1 MSGNQNYINHVA
13 LVLDASSSMSHLSGK
28 VVEVADQQIA
38 YLARRSKELDQE
50 TRVTVYVFADKV
62 ECVIYDKDVLRMPS
76 LKQLYRVG
84 GMTALLAATL
94 KSQRELTQT
103 AQLYGDHS
111 FLTFVLTDGQEN
123 ASHRCPDA
131 PTKNPRELVQA
142 VAKLMQTQED
152 NWTLAVL
159 VPDQM
164 GKREAMQCGFP
175 KDNIAI
181 WDATSTQGLEEAGQV
196 IQQATEN
203 FMMGRAQG
211 IRGSR
216 AVFSTGAEAVNK
228 DTIKAAGLTPVN
240 PSEYQLIPVAR
251 EAAIREWVRVQ
262 HRQDSDSGDHVRRSV
277 RSGAARVSPSS
288 AATGMDSQSFQPGD
302 AITDPL
308 GQQNVG
314 GRAPRRRATRSPPP
328 PGRRRHARVGLAA
341 RRPSP
346 PRPPRGSVPSSGRR
360 GRR

>member
-13 LVLDASSSMSHLSGK
+13 LVLDASSSMTKLSRK

-38 YLARRSKELDQE
+38 YLARRSEELDQE
-50 TRVTVYVFADKV
+50 TRVTVYVFADEV

-94 KSQRELTQT
+94 KSQQELAQT

-123 ASHRCPDA
+123 ASHRCPGA
-131 PTKNPRELVQA
+131 PARSPRELVQA
-142 VAKLMQTQED
+142 VARMIETQED

-164 GKREAMQCGFP
+164 GKREAVQCGFP
-175 KDNIAI
+175 KDNVAI

-196 IQQATEN
+196 IREATEK
-203 FMMGRAQG
+203 FMVGRTKG

-228 DTIKAAGLTPVN
+228 ETIEAAGLTPAN
-240 PSEYQLIPVAR
+240 PSEYHLVPVAR
-251 EAAIREWVRVQ
+251 DAAIREWVIESGHTYRTGCAFYQLSKSEKVQSRKQIAVLEKKTDRVYTGPQ
-262 HRQDSDSGDHVRRSV
+262 ARALLGLPDAEVRLKPDHNDDFTIFVQSTSV
-277 RSGAARVSPSS
+277 NRKLVP
-288 AATGMDSQSFQPGD
+288 Q
-302 AITDPL
+302 
-308 GQQNVG
+308 
-314 GRAPRRRATRSPPP
+314 TRLLLM
-328 PGRRRHARVGLAA
+328 V
-341 RRPSP
+341 
-346 PRPPRGSVPSSGRR
+346 
-360 GRR
+360 

>member
-13 LVLDASSSMSHLSGK
+13 LVLDGSSSMSHLSRK

-38 YLARRSKELDQE
+38 YLARRSRELDQE

-84 GMTALLAATL
+84 GMTALLAAAL
-94 KSQRELTQT
+94 KSQRELAQT

-123 ASHRCPDA
+123 ASHRCPDS
-131 PTKNPRELVQA
+131 PTRNRRELVEA
-142 VAKLMQTQED
+142 VAEMIATQED

-159 VPDQM
+159 VPDQT
-164 GKREAMQCGFP
+164 GKREAMQGGFP

-181 WDATSTQGLEEAGQV
+181 WDATSAQGLEEAGQV
-196 IQQATEN
+196 IQEATEK
-203 FMMGRAQG
+203 FMVGRTKG

-228 DTIKAAGLTPVN
+228 DTVKAAGLTPVDA
-240 PSEYQLIPVAR
+240 SKYQLIPVAR
-251 EAAIREWVRVQ
+251 DAAIREWVTE
-262 HRQDSDSGDHVRRSV
+262 SGHTYRTG
-277 RSGAARVSPSS
+277 GAFYQLSKPEKIQARKQIAVLEKKTDQVFTGPQARTLLGLPDAEARVRPDQNDDF
-288 AATGMDSQSFQPGD
+288 TIFVQSTSVNRKLVP
-302 AITDPL
+302 
-308 GQQNVG
+308 N
-314 GRAPRRRATRSPPP
+314 TRLLLM
-328 PGRRRHARVGLAA
+328 H
-341 RRPSP
+341 
-346 PRPPRGSVPSSGRR
+346 
-360 GRR
+360 

>member
-1 MSGNQNYINHVA
+1 MTGSQNYINHVA
-13 LVLDASSSMSHLSGK
+13 LVLDASSSMSHLSRK

-38 YLARRSKELDQE
+38 YLARRSRELDQE

-76 LKQLYRVG
+76 LKQLYRTG
-84 GMTALLAATL
+84 GMTALLAAAL
-94 KSQRELTQT
+94 KSQRELAQT

-123 ASHRCPDA
+123 ASHRCRDFSA
-131 PTKNPRELVQA
+131 QDPRQLVQA
-142 VAKLMQTQED
+142 VAEMIATQQD

-196 IQQATEN
+196 IRQATEN

-216 AVFSTGAEAVNK
+216 AVFSTGAEAVNEN
-228 DTIKAAGLTPVN
+228 TIKAAGLTPVD
-240 PSEYQLIPVAR
+240 PSNYQLIPVSR
-251 EAAIREWVRVQ
+251 DAAIKEWVIECGHTYRTGGAFYQLSKSEKIQAQKQIAVLEKKTDRVY
-262 HRQDSDSGDHVRRSV
+262 SGPEARALLGLPDTEVRVKPDHNDHFTIFVQSTSV
-277 RSGAARVSPSS
+277 NRKLVP
-288 AATGMDSQSFQPGD
+288 Q
-302 AITDPL
+302 
-308 GQQNVG
+308 
-314 GRAPRRRATRSPPP
+314 TR
-328 PGRRRHARVGLAA
+328 LLLMI
-341 RRPSP
+341 
-346 PRPPRGSVPSSGRR
+346 
-360 GRR
+360 

>member
-1 MSGNQNYINHVA
+1 MSGSQNYINHVA
-13 LVLDASSSMSHLSGK
+13 LVLDASSSMSHLSRK

-50 TRVTVYVFADKV
+50 TRVTVYVFADTV

-94 KSQRELTQT
+94 KSQKELAQT

-131 PTKNPRELVQA
+131 PASNQRELVRA
-142 VAKLMQTQED
+142 VAELMVTQED

-203 FMMGRAQG
+203 FMVGRARG

-228 DTIKAAGLTPVN
+228 DTIKAAGLAPVE
-240 PSEYQLIPVAR
+240 PSKYQLIPVAR
-251 EAAIREWVRVQ
+251 EAAIRDWVIECGHTFRTGCAFYQLSKSEKIQARKQIAVLEKKTDRVYTGPEARALLGLPDAEVRVKP
-262 HRQDSDSGDHVRRSV
+262 DHNDDFTIFVQSTSV
-277 RSGAARVSPSS
+277 NRKLVPH
-288 AATGMDSQSFQPGD
+288 
-302 AITDPL
+302 
-308 GQQNVG
+308 
-314 GRAPRRRATRSPPP
+314 TR
-328 PGRRRHARVGLAA
+328 LLLML
-341 RRPSP
+341 
-346 PRPPRGSVPSSGRR
+346 
-360 GRR
+360 

>member
-1 MSGNQNYINHVA
+1 MPGDQNYINHVA
-13 LVLDASSSMSHLSGK
+13 LVLDASSSMSHLSRK

-50 TRVTVYVFADKV
+50 TRVTVYVFADKA

-76 LKQLYRVG
+76 LKQLYKVG

-94 KSQRELTQT
+94 KSQQELAQT

-123 ASHRCPDA
+123 ASHRSPDTPA
-131 PTKNPRELVQA
+131 KNPRQLIQA
-142 VAKLMQTQED
+142 VADMIATQDD

-164 GKREAMQCGFP
+164 GKHEAMQCGFP

-203 FMMGRAQG
+203 FMVGRAQG

-216 AVFSTGAEAVNK
+216 AVFSTGAETVNK
-228 DTIKAAGLTPVN
+228 DTIKAAGLTPVD
-240 PSEYQLIPVAR
+240 PSRYQLIPVAR
-251 EAAIREWVRVQ
+251 AAAIRDWVIECGHTFRTGCAFYQLSKSEKIQARKQIAVLEKKTDRVYTGPEARALLGLPDMEVRVKP
-262 HRQDSDSGDHVRRSV
+262 DHNDDFTIFVQSTSV
-277 RSGAARVSPSS
+277 NRKLVPH
-288 AATGMDSQSFQPGD
+288 
-302 AITDPL
+302 
-308 GQQNVG
+308 
-314 GRAPRRRATRSPPP
+314 TR
-328 PGRRRHARVGLAA
+328 LLLML
-341 RRPSP
+341 
-346 PRPPRGSVPSSGRR
+346 
-360 GRR
+360 

>member
-1 MSGNQNYINHVA
+1 MSGSQNYINHVA
-13 LVLDASSSMSHLSGK
+13 LVLDASSSMSHLSHK

-38 YLARRSKELDQE
+38 YLARRSRELDQE
-50 TRVTVYVFADKV
+50 TRVTVYVFADRV

-84 GMTALLAATL
+84 GMTALLAAAL
-94 KSQRELTQT
+94 KSQRELAQT

-131 PTKNPRELVQA
+131 PDRNPRELVRA
-142 VAKLMQTQED
+142 VAEMIRTQED

-164 GKREAMQCGFP
+164 GRREAMQCGFP

-196 IQQATEN
+196 IRQATEN
-203 FMMGRAQG
+203 FMVGRAQG

-216 AVFSTGAEAVNK
+216 AVFSTGAETVNK
-228 DTIKAAGLTPVN
+228 DTIKAAGLTPVDA
-240 PSEYQLIPVAR
+240 SKYQLIPVAR
-251 EAAIREWVRVQ
+251 EAAIRDWVVECGHTYRTGGAFYQLSKSEKVQAQKQIAVLEKKTDRVYAGPEARALLGLPDVEVRVKP
-262 HRQDSDSGDHVRRSV
+262 DHNDDFTIFVQSTSV
-277 RSGAARVSPSS
+277 NRKLVP
-288 AATGMDSQSFQPGD
+288 
-302 AITDPL
+302 
-308 GQQNVG
+308 N
-314 GRAPRRRATRSPPP
+314 TR
-328 PGRRRHARVGLAA
+328 LLLML
-341 RRPSP
+341 
-346 PRPPRGSVPSSGRR
+346 
-360 GRR
+360 

>member
-1 MSGNQNYINHVA
+1 MSKSQNYINHVA
-13 LVLDASSSMSHLSGK
+13 LVLDASSSMRRLSHK

-38 YLARRSKELDQE
+38 YLARRSQELDQE
-50 TRVTVYVFADKV
+50 TRVTVYVFADQV

-76 LKQLYRVG
+76 LPQMYRVG

-94 KSQRELTQT
+94 QSQRELAQT

-131 PTKNPRELVQA
+131 PARDPRALVEAVSTMIETQA
-142 VAKLMQTQED
+142 D

-164 GKREAMQCGFP
+164 GKREAMQYGFP

-196 IQQATEN
+196 IQEATEK
-203 FMMGRAQG
+203 FMVGRTKG

-216 AVFSTGAEAVNK
+216 AVFSTGADTVNK
-228 DTIKAAGLTPVN
+228 ETIKAAGLTPVEA
-240 PSEYQLIPVAR
+240 SKYALIDVTRDVAIRDWVVERGHTYRTGGAFYQLSKSEKVQPKKQISVLEKKTDRVYTGPEARALLGLPDVEVRIKPDHNDDFTIFVQSTSVNRKLVA
-251 EAAIREWVRVQ
+251 
-262 HRQDSDSGDHVRRSV
+262 
-277 RSGAARVSPSS
+277 
-288 AATGMDSQSFQPGD
+288 
-302 AITDPL
+302 
-308 GQQNVG
+308 N
-314 GRAPRRRATRSPPP
+314 TR
-328 PGRRRHARVGLAA
+328 LLLML
-341 RRPSP
+341 
-346 PRPPRGSVPSSGRR
+346 
-360 GRR
+360 

>member
-1 MSGNQNYINHVA
+1 MSGSQNYINHVA
-13 LVLDASSSMSHLSGK
+13 LVLDASSSMSHLSRK
-28 VVEVADQQIA
+28 VVDVADQQIA

-62 ECVIYDKDVLRMPS
+62 QCVIYDKDVLRMPS
-76 LKQLYRVG
+76 LKQMYRTG

-94 KSQRELTQT
+94 KSQRELAQT

-131 PTKNPRELVQA
+131 PAGDPRELVQA
-142 VAKLMQTQED
+142 VAKLIATQED

-196 IQQATEN
+196 IRQATEN

-216 AVFSTGAEAVNK
+216 AVFSTGADAVNK
-228 DTIKAAGLTPVN
+228 DTIKAAGLTPVK
-240 PSEYQLIPVAR
+240 PSQYQLIPVAR
-251 EAAIREWVRVQ
+251 DAAIRDWVTECGHTYRTGCAFYQLSKSEKIQAKKQIAVLEKKTDRVY
-262 HRQDSDSGDHVRRSV
+262 SGPEARALLGLPDTEDRVKPDHNDDFTIFVQSTSV
-277 RSGAARVSPSS
+277 NRKLVPH
-288 AATGMDSQSFQPGD
+288 
-302 AITDPL
+302 
-308 GQQNVG
+308 
-314 GRAPRRRATRSPPP
+314 TR
-328 PGRRRHARVGLAA
+328 LLLMI
-341 RRPSP
+341 
-346 PRPPRGSVPSSGRR
+346 
-360 GRR
+360 

>member
-1 MSGNQNYINHVA
+1 MSARRSSQNYINHVA
-13 LVLDASSSMSHLSGK
+13 LVLDASSSMSHLAGA

-38 YLARRSKELDQE
+38 YLARRSRELDQE
-50 TRVTVYVFADKV
+50 TRVTVYVFADTV

-94 KSQRELTQT
+94 KSQRELAQT

-123 ASHRCPDA
+123 ASHRGPDA
-131 PTKNPRELVQA
+131 PARDPRALVRA
-142 VAKLMQTQED
+142 VSEMIETQED

-164 GKREAMQCGFP
+164 GRREAMQCGFP
-175 KDNIAI
+175 KDNVAV

-196 IQQATEN
+196 IREATEK
-203 FMMGRAQG
+203 FMVGRTKG

-228 DTIKAAGLTPVN
+228 DTIKAAGLTPLK
-240 PSEYQLIPVAR
+240 SSDYQLIPVTRDVAV
-251 EAAIREWVRVQ
+251 REWVVECGHEFRNGGAFYELSKSEKVQARKQIAVLEKKTDRVFTGPEA
-262 HRQDSDSGDHVRRSV
+262 RALLGLPDAEVRVKPDQNDDFTIFVQSTSV
-277 RSGAARVSPSS
+277 NRKLVA
-288 AATGMDSQSFQPGD
+288 Q
-302 AITDPL
+302 
-308 GQQNVG
+308 
-314 GRAPRRRATRSPPP
+314 TRLLLMTS
-328 PGRRRHARVGLAA
+328 
-341 RRPSP
+341 
-346 PRPPRGSVPSSGRR
+346 
-360 GRR
+360 

>member
-1 MSGNQNYINHVA
+1 MSESQNYINHVA
-13 LVLDASSSMSHLSGK
+13 LVLDASSSMSHLSRK

-38 YLARRSKELDQE
+38 YLARRSRELDQE

-76 LKQLYRVG
+76 LKQLYRTG
-84 GMTALLAATL
+84 GMTALLAAAL
-94 KSQRELTQT
+94 KSQSELAQT

-131 PTKNPRELVQA
+131 AARDPRQLVQA
-142 VAKLMQTQED
+142 VAEMIRTQQD

-196 IQQATEN
+196 IRQATEN
-203 FMMGRAQG
+203 FMMGRTQG

-216 AVFSTGAEAVNK
+216 AVFSTGGEAVNE
-228 DTIKAAGLTPVN
+228 DTIKAAGLTPAD
-240 PSEYQLIPVAR
+240 PSKYQLIPVAR
-251 EAAIREWVRVQ
+251 DAAIREWVIECGHTYTTGGAYYELSKSEKIQARKQIAVLEKKTDRVYTGPQ
-262 HRQDSDSGDHVRRSV
+262 ARALLGLPDTEVRVKPDHNDHFTIFVQSTSV
-277 RSGAARVSPSS
+277 NRKLVA
-288 AATGMDSQSFQPGD
+288 
-302 AITDPL
+302 
-308 GQQNVG
+308 N
-314 GRAPRRRATRSPPP
+314 TR
-328 PGRRRHARVGLAA
+328 LLLML
-341 RRPSP
+341 
-346 PRPPRGSVPSSGRR
+346 
-360 GRR
+360 

>member
-1 MSGNQNYINHVA
+1 MSGAQNYINHVA

-76 LKQLYRVG
+76 LKQLYQVG

-94 KSQRELTQT
+94 KSQRELAQT

-142 VAKLMQTQED
+142 VAKMMQTQED

-228 DTIKAAGLTPVN
+228 DTIKAAGLAPVN

-251 EAAIREWVRVQ
+251 EAAIREWVIECGHTYRTGGAFYQLSKSEKIQARKQIAVLEKKTDRVYTGPEA
-262 HRQDSDSGDHVRRSV
+262 RSLLGLPDTEVRVKPDHNDDFTIFVQSTSV
-277 RSGAARVSPSS
+277 NRKLIPH
-288 AATGMDSQSFQPGD
+288 
-302 AITDPL
+302 
-308 GQQNVG
+308 
-314 GRAPRRRATRSPPP
+314 TR
-328 PGRRRHARVGLAA
+328 LLLMI
-341 RRPSP
+341 
-346 PRPPRGSVPSSGRR
+346 
-360 GRR
+360 

>member
-1 MSGNQNYINHVA
+1 MSGAQNYINHVA
-13 LVLDASSSMSHLSGK
+13 LVLDASSSMSHLSRK

-38 YLARRSKELDQE
+38 YLARRSRELDQE

-94 KSQRELTQT
+94 KSQRELAQT

-131 PTKNPRELVQA
+131 SGLGARELVGA
-142 VAKLMQTQED
+142 VAGMIAAQED

-164 GKREAMQCGFP
+164 GKREAMNCGFP
-175 KDNIAI
+175 KENIAV
-181 WDATSTQGLEEAGQV
+181 WDATSTRGLEEAGEV
-196 IQQATEN
+196 IREATEK
-203 FMMGRAQG
+203 FMVGRTQG

-216 AVFSTGAEAVNK
+216 AVFSTGAETVNST
-228 DTIKAAGLTPVN
+228 TIQAAGLTPVDAA
-240 PSEYQLIPVAR
+240 EYQLIPVGRDAG
-251 EAAIREWVRVQ
+251 IREWVV
-262 HRQDSDSGDHVRRSV
+262 DSGNSYRTGCAFYQLSKPEKIQARKKIAVLEKKTDRVYTGPQARALLGLPDVETRVKPDHNDEFTIFVQSTSV
-277 RSGAARVSPSS
+277 NRKLVSG
-288 AATGMDSQSFQPGD
+288 
-302 AITDPL
+302 
-308 GQQNVG
+308 
-314 GRAPRRRATRSPPP
+314 TR
-328 PGRRRHARVGLAA
+328 LLLMN
-341 RRPSP
+341 
-346 PRPPRGSVPSSGRR
+346 
-360 GRR
+360 

>member
-1 MSGNQNYINHVA
+1 MSKGQNYINHVA
-13 LVLDASSSMSHLSGK
+13 LVLDASSSMSHLTRK

-38 YLARRSKELDQE
+38 YLARRSRELDQE

-84 GMTALLAATL
+84 GMTALLAAALT
-94 KSQRELTQT
+94 SQRELAQT

-131 PTKNPRELVQA
+131 PTRDPRELVAA
-142 VAKLMQTQED
+142 VAQMIETQQD

-196 IQQATEN
+196 IRQATEN
-203 FMMGRAQG
+203 FMMGRTQG

-216 AVFSTGAEAVNK
+216 AVFSTGAETVNK

-240 PSEYQLIPVAR
+240 PSQYQLIPVAR
-251 EAAIREWVRVQ
+251 DAAIRDWVIECGHTYRTGGAFYQLSKSEKVQAQKQIAVLEKKTDRVYTGPEARALLGLPDVEVRVKP
-262 HRQDSDSGDHVRRSV
+262 DHNNDFTIFVQSTSV
-277 RSGAARVSPSS
+277 NRKLVP
-288 AATGMDSQSFQPGD
+288 
-302 AITDPL
+302 
-308 GQQNVG
+308 N
-314 GRAPRRRATRSPPP
+314 TR
-328 PGRRRHARVGLAA
+328 LLLML
-341 RRPSP
+341 
-346 PRPPRGSVPSSGRR
+346 
-360 GRR
+360 

>member
-1 MSGNQNYINHVA
+1 MAGSQNYINHVA
-13 LVLDASSSMSHLSGK
+13 LVLDASSSMSHLSSK

-38 YLARRSKELDQE
+38 YLARRSRELDQE

-84 GMTALLAATL
+84 GMTALLAAAL
-94 KSQRELTQT
+94 KSQHELAQT

-131 PTKNPRELVQA
+131 PARNPRELVKA
-142 VAKLMQTQED
+142 VAEMIATQED

-164 GKREAMQCGFP
+164 GKREAMRCGFP
-175 KDNIAI
+175 RDNIAV

-196 IQQATEN
+196 IREATEK
-203 FMMGRAQG
+203 FMVGRTQG

-216 AVFSTGAEAVNK
+216 TVFSMGAEAVNK
-228 DTIKAAGLTPVN
+228 DTIKAVGLAAMD
-240 PSEYQLIPVAR
+240 PSRYQLIPVAR
-251 EAAIREWVRVQ
+251 DAAIRDWVVECGHTYRTGGAFYQLSKSEKIQARKQIAVLEKKTDRVYSGPEARALLGLPNEEVRVKP
-262 HRQDSDSGDHVRRSV
+262 DHNDDFTIFVQSTSV
-277 RSGAARVSPSS
+277 NRKLVP
-288 AATGMDSQSFQPGD
+288 
-302 AITDPL
+302 
-308 GQQNVG
+308 N
-314 GRAPRRRATRSPPP
+314 TR
-328 PGRRRHARVGLAA
+328 LLLML
-341 RRPSP
+341 
-346 PRPPRGSVPSSGRR
+346 
-360 GRR
+360 

>member
-13 LVLDASSSMSHLSGK
+13 LVLDASTSMSHLSGK
-28 VVEVADQQIA
+28 VVQVADEQIA
-38 YLARRSKELDQE
+38 YLARRSRELDQE
-50 TRVTVYVFADKV
+50 TRVTVYVFADEVK
-62 ECVIYDKDVLRMPS
+62 CVIYDKDVLRMPS
-76 LKQLYRVG
+76 LKQMYRVG

-94 KSQRELTQT
+94 KSQRELAQT

-131 PTKNPRELVQA
+131 PARDPRALVEA
-142 VAKLMQTQED
+142 VADMIETQEG

-196 IQQATEN
+196 IQQATEK
-203 FMMGRAQG
+203 FMVGRTRG

-216 AVFSTGAEAVNK
+216 AVFSMGAETVNK
-228 DTIKAAGLTPVN
+228 DTIKAAGLTPVK
-240 PSEYQLIPVAR
+240 PSQYKLLPVSR
-251 EAAIREWVRVQ
+251 DAAIRDWVVESGHTYRTGGAFYQLSKTEKIQARKQIAVLEKKTDRVYTGPEARALLGLPDVEVRVKP
-262 HRQDSDSGDHVRRSV
+262 DHNDDFTIFVQSTSV
-277 RSGAARVSPSS
+277 NRKLVS
-288 AATGMDSQSFQPGD
+288 
-302 AITDPL
+302 
-308 GQQNVG
+308 N
-314 GRAPRRRATRSPPP
+314 TRLLLM
-328 PGRRRHARVGLAA
+328 V
-341 RRPSP
+341 
-346 PRPPRGSVPSSGRR
+346 
-360 GRR
+360 

>member
-13 LVLDASSSMSHLSGK
+13 LVLDASSSMSHLNRK

-38 YLARRSKELDQE
+38 YLARRSQELDQE

-76 LKQLYRVG
+76 LKQMYRVG

-94 KSQRELTQT
+94 KSQRELAQT

-123 ASHRCPDA
+123 ASHRCTDA
-131 PTKNPRELVQA
+131 PSGNPRELVQA
-142 VAKLMQTQED
+142 VSQLIATQQD

-181 WDATSTQGLEEAGQV
+181 WDATSTQGLEDAGEV
-196 IQQATEN
+196 IKQATEK
-203 FMMGRAQG
+203 FMVGRSQG

-216 AVFSTGAEAVNK
+216 AVFSMGADTVNK
-228 DTIKAAGLTPVN
+228 DTIEAAGLTPVD

-251 EAAIREWVRVQ
+251 DAGIREWVVESGNTYRTGCAFYQLSKSEKVQARKQIAVLEKKTDRVYTGPEA
-262 HRQDSDSGDHVRRSV
+262 RALLGLPDVEVRVKPDHNDDFTIFVQSTSV
-277 RSGAARVSPSS
+277 NRKLVP
-288 AATGMDSQSFQPGD
+288 
-302 AITDPL
+302 
-308 GQQNVG
+308 N
-314 GRAPRRRATRSPPP
+314 TRLLLM
-328 PGRRRHARVGLAA
+328 G
-341 RRPSP
+341 
-346 PRPPRGSVPSSGRR
+346 
-360 GRR
+360 

>member
-1 MSGNQNYINHVA
+1 MSGSQNYINHVA

-38 YLARRSKELDQE
+38 YLARRSRELDQE

-84 GMTALLAATL
+84 GMTALLAAAL
-94 KSQRELTQT
+94 KSQRELAQT

-131 PTKNPRELVQA
+131 PARDPRELVEA
-142 VAKLMQTQED
+142 VAQMIETQDD

-181 WDATSTQGLEEAGQV
+181 WDATSAQGLEEAGQV
-196 IQQATEN
+196 IRQATEK
-203 FMMGRAQG
+203 FMVGRTQG

-216 AVFSTGAEAVNK
+216 AVFSMGAEAVNK
-228 DTIKAAGLTPVN
+228 DTIKAAGLAPVN
-240 PSEYQLIPVAR
+240 QSAYELIPVTRA
-251 EAAIREWVRVQ
+251 AAIRDWVIECGHTYRTGGAFYQLSKSEKIQAQKQIAVLEKKTDRVYTGPEARALLGLPNTEVRVKP
-262 HRQDSDSGDHVRRSV
+262 DHNDDFTIFVQSTSV
-277 RSGAARVSPSS
+277 NRKLVP
-288 AATGMDSQSFQPGD
+288 
-302 AITDPL
+302 
-308 GQQNVG
+308 N
-314 GRAPRRRATRSPPP
+314 TR
-328 PGRRRHARVGLAA
+328 LLLML
-341 RRPSP
+341 
-346 PRPPRGSVPSSGRR
+346 
-360 GRR
+360 

>member
-1 MSGNQNYINHVA
+1 MSGSQNYINHVA
-13 LVLDASSSMSHLSGK
+13 LVLDASSSMSHLSRK

-38 YLARRSKELDQE
+38 YLARRSEELDQE

-94 KSQRELTQT
+94 KSQRELAQT

-131 PTKNPRELVQA
+131 PAGEPRDLVQA
-142 VAKLMQTQED
+142 VAKMVVTQED

-175 KDNIAI
+175 KDNIAV

-196 IQQATEN
+196 IQQATEK
-203 FMMGRAQG
+203 FMVGRTKG

-216 AVFSTGAEAVNK
+216 AVFSTGADAVNR
-228 DTIKAAGLTPVN
+228 DTIEAAGLTPAN
-240 PSEYQLIPVAR
+240 ASEYELITVAR
-251 EAAIREWVRVQ
+251 EATIRNWVIECGHTYRTGCAFYQLSKSEKIQARKQIAVLEKKTDRVYTGPEARALLGLPDSEVRVKP
-262 HRQDSDSGDHVRRSV
+262 DHNDDFTIFVQSTSV
-277 RSGAARVSPSS
+277 NRKLVPH
-288 AATGMDSQSFQPGD
+288 
-302 AITDPL
+302 
-308 GQQNVG
+308 
-314 GRAPRRRATRSPPP
+314 TRLLLM
-328 PGRRRHARVGLAA
+328 V
-341 RRPSP
+341 
-346 PRPPRGSVPSSGRR
+346 
-360 GRR
+360 

>member
-1 MSGNQNYINHVA
+1 MSGTQNYINHVA
-13 LVLDASSSMSHLSGK
+13 LVLDASSSMSHLSRK

-38 YLARRSKELDQE
+38 YLARRSEELDQE

-94 KSQRELTQT
+94 KSQRELAQT

-123 ASHRCPDA
+123 ASHRCVDA
-131 PTKNPRELVQA
+131 PARDPRELVQA
-142 VAKLMQTQED
+142 VAEMTQTQED

-196 IQQATEN
+196 IQQATEK
-203 FMMGRAQG
+203 FMVGRTQG

-216 AVFSTGAEAVNK
+216 AVFSIGAEAVNK
-228 DTIKAAGLTPVN
+228 DTIQAAGLTPVD
-240 PSEYQLIPVAR
+240 PCEYQLIPVDR
-251 EAAIREWVRVQ
+251 EATIRNWVIESGHTFRTGCAFYQLSKSEKIQARKQIAVLEKKTDRVYTGPQARALLGLPQVEVRVKP
-262 HRQDSDSGDHVRRSV
+262 DHNDDFTIFVQSTSV
-277 RSGAARVSPSS
+277 NRKLVPH
-288 AATGMDSQSFQPGD
+288 
-302 AITDPL
+302 
-308 GQQNVG
+308 
-314 GRAPRRRATRSPPP
+314 TRLL
-328 PGRRRHARVGLAA
+328 VMT
-341 RRPSP
+341 
-346 PRPPRGSVPSSGRR
+346 
-360 GRR
+360 

>member
-1 MSGNQNYINHVA
+1 MSGSQNYINHVA
-13 LVLDASSSMSHLSGK
+13 LVLDASSSMSHLSRK
-28 VVEVADQQIA
+28 VVDVADQQIA
-38 YLARRSKELDQE
+38 YLARRSRELDQE

-76 LKQLYRVG
+76 LKQLYRTG
-84 GMTALLAATL
+84 GMTALLAAAL
-94 KSQRELTQT
+94 KSQRELAQT

-131 PTKNPRELVQA
+131 PTRNARDLVRA
-142 VAKLMQTQED
+142 VADMIEQQQD

-196 IQQATEN
+196 IRQATEN
-203 FMMGRAQG
+203 FMVGRTRG

-216 AVFSTGAEAVNK
+216 AVFSTGAEAVNEN
-228 DTIKAAGLTPVN
+228 TIKAAGLTPVD
-240 PSEYQLIPVAR
+240 PSQYQLIPVAR
-251 EAAIREWVRVQ
+251 DAAIRDWVVECGHTYRTGGAFYQLSKSEKIQARKQIAVLEKKTDRVYTGPEARALLGLPDTEVRVKP
-262 HRQDSDSGDHVRRSV
+262 DHNDHFTIFVQSTSV
-277 RSGAARVSPSS
+277 NRKLVPH
-288 AATGMDSQSFQPGD
+288 
-302 AITDPL
+302 
-308 GQQNVG
+308 
-314 GRAPRRRATRSPPP
+314 TR
-328 PGRRRHARVGLAA
+328 LLLML
-341 RRPSP
+341 
-346 PRPPRGSVPSSGRR
+346 
-360 GRR
+360 

>member
-13 LVLDASSSMSHLSGK
+13 LVLDASSSMSHLSRK

-38 YLARRSKELDQE
+38 YLARRSGELDQE

-76 LKQLYRVG
+76 LKQLYRAG
-84 GMTALLAATL
+84 GMTALLAAAL
-94 KSQRELTQT
+94 KSQRELAQT

-131 PTKNPRELVQA
+131 PSRDPRELVES
-142 VAKLMQTQED
+142 VAGMFSAQED

-181 WDATSTQGLEEAGQV
+181 WDATSTQGLEEAGHV
-196 IQQATEN
+196 IQQATEK
-203 FMMGRAQG
+203 FMVGRTKG

-216 AVFSTGAEAVNK
+216 AVFSTGAEAVNQ
-228 DTIKAAGLTPVN
+228 DTIKAAGLTPVS
-240 PSEYQLIPVAR
+240 PSMYRLIPVAR
-251 EAAIREWVRVQ
+251 DAAIRDWVIESGHTYRTGGAFYQLSKSEKVQARKQIAVLEKKTDRVYTGPEARALLGLPDVEVRVKP
-262 HRQDSDSGDHVRRSV
+262 DHNDDFTIFVQSTSV
-277 RSGAARVSPSS
+277 NRKLIP
-288 AATGMDSQSFQPGD
+288 
-302 AITDPL
+302 
-308 GQQNVG
+308 N
-314 GRAPRRRATRSPPP
+314 TR
-328 PGRRRHARVGLAA
+328 LLLML
-341 RRPSP
+341 
-346 PRPPRGSVPSSGRR
+346 
-360 GRR
+360 

>member
-13 LVLDASSSMSHLSGK
+13 LVLDASSSMSHLSSK

-38 YLARRSKELDQE
+38 YLARRSGELDQE

-76 LKQLYRVG
+76 LKQLYQVG
-84 GMTALLAATL
+84 GMTALLAAAL
-94 KSQRELTQT
+94 KSQRELAQT

-123 ASHRCPDA
+123 ASHRCPEA
-131 PTKNPRELVQA
+131 PARDPRELVEA
-142 VAKLMQTQED
+142 VAKMIETQED

-164 GKREAMQCGFP
+164 GKREAMRCGFP

-196 IQQATEN
+196 IQQATEK
-203 FMMGRAQG
+203 FMVGRSQG

-228 DTIKAAGLTPVN
+228 DTIKAAGLTPVK
-240 PSEYQLIPVAR
+240 PSQYELIPVAR
-251 EAAIREWVRVQ
+251 VAAIRDWVIECGHTYRTGGAFYQLSKSEKIQARKQIAVLEKKTDRVYTGPEARALLGLPDVEVRVKP
-262 HRQDSDSGDHVRRSV
+262 DHNDDFTIFVQSTSV
-277 RSGAARVSPSS
+277 NRKLVPNTRVLL
-288 AATGMDSQSFQPGD
+288 M
-302 AITDPL
+302 L
-308 GQQNVG
+308 
-314 GRAPRRRATRSPPP
+314 
-328 PGRRRHARVGLAA
+328 
-341 RRPSP
+341 
-346 PRPPRGSVPSSGRR
+346 
-360 GRR
+360 

>member
-1 MSGNQNYINHVA
+1 MAGSQNYINHVA
-13 LVLDASSSMSHLSGK
+13 LVLDASSSMSHLSRK

-38 YLARRSKELDQE
+38 YLARRSRELDQE

-84 GMTALLAATL
+84 GMTALLAAAL
-94 KSQRELTQT
+94 KSQHELAQT

-123 ASHRCPDA
+123 ASHRSPDA
-131 PTKNPRELVQA
+131 PVRNPRELVTA
-142 VAKLMQTQED
+142 VAQMIATQED

-175 KDNIAI
+175 RDNIAV

-196 IQQATEN
+196 IREATEK
-203 FMMGRAQG
+203 FMMGRTQG

-216 AVFSTGAEAVNK
+216 AVFSVGAEAVNK
-228 DTIKAAGLTPVN
+228 DTIKAAGLAAVD
-240 PSEYQLIPVAR
+240 PSGYRLIPVTR
-251 EAAIREWVRVQ
+251 DAAIRDWVVECGHTYRTGGAFYQLSKPEKIQARKQIAVLEKKTDRVYSGPEARALLGLPDVEVRVKP
-262 HRQDSDSGDHVRRSV
+262 DHNDDFTIFVQSTSV
-277 RSGAARVSPSS
+277 NRKLVP
-288 AATGMDSQSFQPGD
+288 
-302 AITDPL
+302 
-308 GQQNVG
+308 N
-314 GRAPRRRATRSPPP
+314 TR
-328 PGRRRHARVGLAA
+328 LLLML
-341 RRPSP
+341 
-346 PRPPRGSVPSSGRR
+346 
-360 GRR
+360 

>member
-1 MSGNQNYINHVA
+1 MSGSQNYINHVA
-13 LVLDASSSMSHLSGK
+13 LVLDASSSMSHLSRK
-28 VVEVADQQIA
+28 VVDVADQQIA
-38 YLARRSKELDQE
+38 YLARRSQELDQE
-50 TRVTVYVFADKV
+50 TRVTVYVFADQV

-94 KSQRELTQT
+94 KSQHELAQT

-131 PTKNPRELVQA
+131 RNRGPRELVEA
-142 VAKLMQTQED
+142 VAKMIATQED

-181 WDATSTQGLEEAGQV
+181 WDATSTQGLEEAGHV
-196 IQQATEN
+196 IQQATEK
-203 FMMGRAQG
+203 FMVGRAQG

-216 AVFSTGAEAVNK
+216 AVFSTGAEAVNR
-228 DTIKAAGLTPVN
+228 DTIEAAGLTPVD
-240 PSEYQLIPVAR
+240 PSQYQLIPVAR
-251 EAAIREWVRVQ
+251 DAGIRDWVIECGHTYRTGGAFYQLSKSEKIQARKQIAVLEKKTDRVYTGPEARALLGLPDVEIRVKPDHNDDFTIFVQ
-262 HRQDSDSGDHVRRSV
+262 STSV
-277 RSGAARVSPSS
+277 NRKLVS
-288 AATGMDSQSFQPGD
+288 
-302 AITDPL
+302 
-308 GQQNVG
+308 N
-314 GRAPRRRATRSPPP
+314 TR
-328 PGRRRHARVGLAA
+328 LLLML
-341 RRPSP
+341 
-346 PRPPRGSVPSSGRR
+346 
-360 GRR
+360 